1 MRQPLFFLFNLE
13 APVTDTGLRLFF
25 LRLFIVIIVLFV
37 IIDPGIVYFIITNVG
52 LNVSTSSAAVV
63 IILVTTTIFVIL
75 PI

>member
-1 MRQPLFFLFNLE
+1 MRQPLFFLFDLE

-25 LRLFIVIIVLFV
+25 LRLFIIVIVLFV
-37 IIDPGIVYFIITNVG
+37 IIDPGVVYFIITNVG
-52 LNVSTSSAAVV
+52 LNVSTSSVV